1 MTGVWA
7 PVPAGR
13 GVPAG
18 PLSVF
23 FRRVVAD
30 RPADDAFIDRI
41 IDDALARA
49 GIADPDR
56 RAVHVRLR

>member
-1 MTGVWA
+1 
-7 PVPAGR
+7 
-13 GVPAG
+13 
-18 PLSVF
+18 VF